1 MPAAER
7 TLPAEQ
13 RPFPFA
19 QRSAQIVGFDFIRS
33 KRPHMP
39 CFGAIPHSRA
49 EAGEKGLGDL
59 QLPLQRGILLQRP
72 DAPSRYT
79 LPKPKSV
86 AAKCMFST
94 IQAALQYAASCL
106 LSRDT
111 DTRITVGAPYV
122 GRKDGSPRKAA
133 PHRSSFSSSA
143 ALWITLRRTFWYLPM
158 PTGAAL
164 AALRISSRFSFKI
177 CCGRYAR
184 QGSPAA
190 HCLHDLHRNSLLF
203 ALSLAAVIRCIFSHP
218 YYSTDF
224 LAPHKKN

>member
-39 CFGAIPHSRA
+39 WFGAI
-49 EAGEKGLGDL
+49 
-59 QLPLQRGILLQRP
+59 
-72 DAPSRYT
+72 PSRYT

-143 ALWITLRRTFWYLPM
+143 ALWITLRRTFWYSPM

-184 QGSPAA
+184 QDRRRLIASMTSIETAS
-190 HCLHDLHRNSLLF
+190 CLHFLWQRLYAAYFRIRIIAQISLLHTKRIEFF
-203 ALSLAAVIRCIFSHP
+203 AFGWTQLNRYAFFLDKSLFFVDTI
-218 YYSTDF
+218 
-224 LAPHKKN
+224 